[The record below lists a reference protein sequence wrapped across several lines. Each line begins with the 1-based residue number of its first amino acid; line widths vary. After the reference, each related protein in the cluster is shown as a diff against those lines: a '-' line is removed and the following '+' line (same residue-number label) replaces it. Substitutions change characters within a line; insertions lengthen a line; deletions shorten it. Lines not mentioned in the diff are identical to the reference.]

1 MKKNVDLIILCG
13 GKGSRLG
20 PLTKKTPKPLIK
32 IGTKPFLFYLIK
44 YYQRYNFKKIYL
56 LAGYKGNQIKKYFN
70 KKKFNFINVEVI
82 IEKQP
87 LGTGGCLSLIKK
99 KLSKHSLIINGD
111 SFIEYD
117 VKKFL
122 SGKFENKM
130 LLVQN
135 KNYKSNKKL
144 SNLKININKKIY
156 YSKSDSNIMNGGV
169 YCLSNKILKKI
180 DQRNISLE
188 NEIIKKLICQNK
200 IYGEITK
207 GYFIDIGIRKNLSYA
222 TKTLKKNNIKPAAFL
237 DRDGVLNYDYGYV
250 HRYEQFKWMDGSI
263 EALKYLNKKKYRIFV
278 ITNQSGI
285 GRGKYTIKEFDTLH
299 QKIKKFLSTKK
310 IYIDD
315 VKFCPHHPIHGISL
329 YKKKC
334 NCRKP
339 KNKMIKDIFE
349 EWDIDIKKSFMVGDK
364 ITDQKCAKKSNIY
377 FEFRK
382 KNLFNQTRSILSKFC

>member
-1 MKKNVDLIILCG
+1 MDLIILCG

-20 PLTKKTPKPLIK
+20 SLTKKIPKPLIK
-32 IGTKPFLFYLIK
+32 IGTRPFLYYLIK

-117 VKKFL
+117 VRKFL

-156 YSKSDSNIMNGGV
+156 YSKSNSNIMNGGV

-188 NEIIKKLICQNK
+188 NEIIKKLIFQNK

-285 GRGKYTIKEFDTLH
+285 GRGKYTIKDFNTLH
-299 QKIKKFLSTKK
+299 QKIKKFLSTKI

-315 VKFCPHHPIHGISL
+315 VKFCPHHPIYGISI
-329 YKKKC
+329 YKKQC

-339 KNKMIKDIFE
+339 KNKLVKDILE
-349 EWDIDIKKSFMVGDK
+349 EWDIDIKNSFMIGDK
-364 ITDQKCAKKSNIY
+364 ISDQQCAKKSNIY

-382 KNLFNQTRSILSKFC
+382 KNLFYQTRSILSKFY